1 MSSRNAPSR
10 KRRRAP
16 AASSRPAL
24 EHASPAQQGKRATQP
39 TTPEPTSTQLQRFF
53 AELLG
58 TFLLV
63 LFHGGAAASLL
74 IFQHTSTIVTPKT
87 LGVVFLALVD
97 GFSLFIIIMIIGKI
111 SGVLINPAVTIG
123 LTIRGRFPP
132 REVPLYLAAQFT
144 GAALGALMVLA
155 AMGRVALTIGRLGA
169 VQLEP
174 GVSPWQGMLVEA
186 LGCFF
191 LVLTINATAEDPR
204 APSGWAAFAIGMS
217 LTASVLVF
225 EPLTG
230 SPVNPARAFGPN
242 LIDAALGV
250 SVNWGDYLLCYL
262 LGPIIGASIASA
274 IYYYVARPPRGKP
287 APEPG

>member
-1 MSSRNAPSR
+1 MSSRNAPSH
-10 KRRRAP
+10 KRHRAP
-16 AASSRPAL
+16 TKTSQPVL
-24 EHASPAQQGKRATQP
+24 EHGSRVQAKRSTQP

-74 IFQHTSTIVTPKT
+74 IFEQTSTIATPKI
-87 LGVVFLALVD
+87 LGVAFLALVD
-97 GFSLFIIIMIIGKI
+97 GFSLFIIIMIVGKI

-123 LTIRGRFPP
+123 LTIRGRFPV

-155 AMGRVALTIGRLGA
+155 AMGRVALTVGRLGA
-169 VQLEP
+169 VQLGP
-174 GVSPWQGMLVEA
+174 GVSVWQGLLVEA

-204 APSGWAAFAIGMS
+204 SPSGWAAFAIGMS

-242 LIDAALGV
+242 LIDALLQV
-250 SVNWGDYLLCYL
+250 PVNWGDYLLCYL